1 MQKYILPTSF
11 LGMNFLNLSNVIKNK
26 AAIVALEQQGVLHD
40 FWKSFNIK
48 SSWKERT
55 SKRSFYDCN
64 WTQAYN
70 HLVHKQTIKHFVKL
84 VFIFCFY
91 FHFHFFFSYQVTYA
105 FQSESTLY
113 SCLNVKQ
120 LLARSRREIWSLS
133 DCN

>member
-91 FHFHFFFSYQVTYA
+91 FHFHFFFLIKSHTRFRVNPHSIVA
-105 FQSESTLY
+105 WMSSNSLLEADAKSE
-113 SCLNVKQ
+113 V
-120 LLARSRREIWSLS
+120 
-133 DCN
+133 